1 MKKRG
6 ICLAGAALTVA
17 LLTIGIT
24 KAGNTHTLQASEQT
38 ATVSETAVQAA
49 TGDAIFMDE
58 PERVIPVVWAKK
70 KGSLKVGK
78 SYVFQLK
85 TQGKVINGRKVQWS
99 VSNKKIATIDSK
111 GKLLGRQVGT
121 VTVKAKY
128 LEKTLSC
135 KVKITAKKVI
145 GIDAG
150 HQAAGNSG
158 LEPIGPGASV
168 RKPKVAGGTCGT
180 VSRVPEYQF
189 TLKVAKALKKE
200 LVKRGYAVVMTRTRN
215 DVNITNKERAIKI
228 NESGADIC
236 IRLHGDGGASSARGA
251 CALYPSTRNAYVGK
265 LSAKSYKL
273 SKSIMQTYC
282 KATGIGNRGCVQRD
296 DLTGTNWSKVPVT
309 LIELG
314 FMTNASEDRYMQSA
328 TGQKAMVGG
337 LADGIDLYFGN

>member
-6 ICLAGAALTVA
+6 ICLTGAALAAA

-24 KAGNTHTLQASEQT
+24 KTDHTYVLQASEQT
-38 ATVSETAVQAA
+38 VSGTAVRTA
-49 TGDAIFMDE
+49 TGEAVSTE
-58 PERVIPVVWAKK
+58 TPGKVVVTWAKK
-70 KGSLKVGK
+70 KGSLKAGK
-78 SYVFQLK
+78 FFVFQIK
-85 TQGKVINGRKVQWS
+85 AQGKAVSGTKVRWS
-99 VSNKKIATIDSK
+99 VSNKKIAAIDKK
-111 GKLLGRQVGT
+111 GKLQGRQVGT

-128 LEKTLSC
+128 LEKTLTC
-135 KVKITAKKVI
+135 KVKITAKKII

-150 HQAAGNSG
+150 HQASANSG

-168 RKPKVAGGTCGT
+168 RKPKVAGGTCG
-180 VSRVPEYQF
+180 VASRVPEYQF

-228 NESGADIC
+228 NESGADVC
-236 IRLHGDGGASSARGA
+236 IRLHGDGGAASARGA

-273 SKSIMQTYC
+273 SKSILDTYC
-282 KATGIGNRGCVQRD
+282 NATGIGNRGCVQRD
-296 DLTGTNWSKVPVT
+296 DLTGTNWSTVPVA

-328 TGQKAMVGG
+328 KGQKAMVQGM
-337 LADGIDLYFGN
+337 ADGIDLYFGN

>member
-6 ICLAGAALTVA
+6 VCLAGAALTAA

-24 KAGNTHTLQASEQT
+24 KAGNTYTLQASEQT
-38 ATVSETAVQAA
+38 ETVSGTAVQAA
-49 TGDAIFMDE
+49 TGEAVSNDT
-58 PERVIPVVWAKK
+58 PGKVSVVWAKK
-70 KGSLKVGK
+70 KQSLKAGK
-78 SYVFQLK
+78 TFVFQIK
-85 TQGKVINGRKVQWS
+85 AQGKAVSGTKVQWS
-99 VSNKKIATIDSK
+99 VSNKRIATIDKK

-121 VTVKAKY
+121 VTVKAQY

-168 RKPKVAGGTCGT
+168 RKPKVAGGTCG
-180 VSRVPEYQF
+180 VASRVPEYQF

-215 DVNITNKERAIKI
+215 DVNITNKERAVKI

-236 IRLHGDGGASSARGA
+236 IRLHGDGGAASARGA
-251 CALYPSTRNAYVGK
+251 SALYPSVRNPYVGK

-282 KATGIGNRGCVQRD
+282 KATGIGNRGCIQRD
-296 DLTGTNWSKVPVT
+296 DLTGTNWSTVPVT

-328 TGQKAMVGG
+328 TGQKAMVQG
-337 LADGIDLYFGN
+337 LADGIDGYFGN